1 MNKETIVTSV
11 KASMKKV
18 TIKAKKYSPEI
29 LIVAGVDR
37 NCSQHCFGM

>member
-18 TIKAKKYSPEI
+18 TIKAKNTVRKFLS
-29 LIVAGVDR
+29 LQG
-37 NCSQHCFGM
+37 